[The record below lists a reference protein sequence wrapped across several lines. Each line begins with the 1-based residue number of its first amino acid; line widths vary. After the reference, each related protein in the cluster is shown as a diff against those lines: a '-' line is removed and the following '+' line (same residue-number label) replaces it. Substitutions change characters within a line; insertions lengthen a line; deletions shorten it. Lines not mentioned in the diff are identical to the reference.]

1 LPRPFV
7 PEPAIESDPDKL
19 LASPLVSEPAMESE
33 PDIDLRSE
41 SFSAAF
47 EDRPREPAKDLAR
60 PLT

>member
-1 LPRPFV
+1 MES
-7 PEPAIESDPDKL
+7 EPDIL
-19 LASPLVSEPAMESE
+19 LASPLISEPAMESE

-47 EDRPREPAKDLAR
+47 KDRPREPAKALPR